1 MTKHELE
8 KLLNDA
14 EALVEHGNYAGAE
27 ANARRVLAFI
37 GHKQTGLTAHA
48 KNIVA
53 DCAWRTSR
61 LQEALEFASS
71 ALLDAQESNDLLQR
85 GHGFANLG
93 TIHREFSLYGEALE
107 NYHSALELFQLLDK
121 PLDIA
126 RIMMNIGNVLRQLM
140 QFDEAEEYLEQAQEL
155 FVKSR
160 KKMDLAR
167 VLNVRGLICD
177 ELSMVHDA
185 LNFYRQALEI
195 FESEG
200 DDPGN
205 YISMAWLFKNIANA
219 YQQLAL
225 YDESLSFYNNAYRY
239 FEQSG
244 NLLGAA
250 AVKGGIGDLYA
261 VIEWGKHDEQKA
273 ISYLSDALVTLEEL
287 GDKHVRYKCHYS
299 LAALYERKQDW
310 KEFATHFK
318 QFYELEHEV
327 QNDVARKKAA
337 GDAYERRIAEIRKE
351 QEVAARY
358 TDTIRR
364 QLEII
369 QRDLRTA
376 EKIQQSILPNIAAE
390 TAHIKDNW
398 DVAAKMVAAR
408 NVGGDFYDLFRI
420 DDHRIGILVADVS
433 GKGMPA
439 ALFMVISRTMLK
451 MQALTT
457 ANPGETLRKANVM
470 LCDENVLSMFVT
482 IFYAVLDTR
491 TGLIQFANAGHNPPF
506 IVRAD
511 GTTECVS
518 YGNSTILA
526 VYETA
531 EFPTHEIQLNH
542 GDCLVCY
549 TDGVTEAMNTAQE
562 LYTEERLEQ
571 WLHDAAGKYTL
582 PERINALIAELRD
595 YSGDS
600 GQTDDITVMLLHR
613 LPPTV

>member
-8 KLLNDA
+8 TLLNEA
-14 EALVEHGNYAGAE
+14 EALIEHGNYAFAE
-27 ANARRVLAFI
+27 ANARRVLGFI

-48 KNIVA
+48 KNIIA
-53 DCAWRTSR
+53 DCAWRASR

-71 ALLDAQESNDLLQR
+71 ALLDAREANDLLQR
-85 GHGFANLG
+85 GYGFANLG
-93 TIHREFSLYGEALE
+93 TIHRELSLYGESLE
-107 NYHSALELFQLLDK
+107 NYHAALDMFRLLDR
-121 PLDIA
+121 PLDSA

-140 QFDEAEEYLEQAQEL
+140 QFEEAEEYLKQAQEL
-155 FVKSR
+155 FIKADR
-160 KKMDLAR
+160 TIDLAR

-177 ELSMVHDA
+177 ELSQVHDA
-185 LNFYRQALEI
+185 LNFYRQSLEM
-195 FESEG
+195 FESVG

-219 YQQLAL
+219 YRHLSL
-225 YDESLSFYNNAYRY
+225 YDESLSFYKSSYEY
-239 FEQSG
+239 FEHSG

-250 AVKGGIGDLYA
+250 AVKGGIGDLYSA
-261 VIEWGKHDEQKA
+261 AKWAGHDEQKA
-273 ISYLSDALVTLEEL
+273 VSYLTEALEELEEL
-287 GDKHVRYKCHYS
+287 GDKHVRYKCHRS
-299 LAALYERKQDW
+299 LAELYERKQQW

-318 QFYELEHEV
+318 QFYELEQEV
-327 QNDVARKKAA
+327 QNDAARKKAA
-337 GDAYERRIAEIRKE
+337 ADAYERRIAEIRKE
-351 QEVAARY
+351 QEIAARY

-376 EKIQQSILPNIAAE
+376 EKIQQSILPNIAVV
-390 TAHIKDNW
+390 TAHIKDKW

-408 NVGGDFYDLFRI
+408 NVGGDFYDVFRI

-451 MQALTT
+451 MQALTSPD
-457 ANPGETLRKANVM
+457 PGDALRKANVM
-470 LCDENVLSMFVT
+470 LCNENVLSMFVT

-491 TGLIQFANAGHNPPF
+491 TGLMQFANAGHNPPF
-506 IVRAD
+506 VLRAD
-511 GTTECVS
+511 GTTECIN
-518 YGNSTILA
+518 YGNSMIMA

-542 GDCLVCY
+542 GDCLICY
-549 TDGVTEAMNTAQE
+549 TDGVTEAMNEEQQ
-562 LYTEERLEQ
+562 LYSEERLER
-571 WLHDAAGKYTL
+571 WLRNVAGKYTL
-582 PERINALIAELRD
+582 PERINALITELSD

-600 GQTDDITVMLLHR
+600 GQTDDITIMLLHR
-613 LPPTV
+613 LQPAG